1 MHSSILYI
9 TVVVKPKININSFKK
24 QSFVLPIFTIVLGY
38 ASLNIQIYQVSY
50 AFFDGFWMRDQ
61 NMTENISIKTVLI
74 VLVEYINYYYSIIYY
89 TCDCQRH

>member
-1 MHSSILYI
+1 
-9 TVVVKPKININSFKK
+9 
-24 QSFVLPIFTIVLGY
+24 
-38 ASLNIQIYQVSY
+38 
-50 AFFDGFWMRDQ
+50 MRDQ